1 MKKSNIALLVVF
13 AVFIPLTLYFG
24 AKLPGRGYFVTC
36 ILIFAE
42 LLVPFFMTFG
52 RRKPRLCEIMTLIV
66 MCAIA
71 IIGRVAIPIPHF
83 KAAYALIMLSG
94 IALGPDYGFMVG
106 AVTAFVGD
114 FFYGIGAYMPIQ
126 MAAYGAGGMLAGF
139 IFQGDKS
146 SRKPW
151 ITALIGFFTVIA
163 WTGPMLDAGHLLVMG
178 PRLDLVSLLSALH
191 SGFPVNIMQ
200 GICTFVI
207 MLIFGKPLLEKAERV
222 RLKYGMTEEGY
233 GL

>member
-13 AVFIPLTLYFG
+13 AAFIPLTLYFG

-42 LLVPFFMTFG
+42 LLLPFLMTFG

-66 MCAIA
+66 TCVLAV
-71 IIGRVAIPIPHF
+71 IGRVAIPIPHF
-83 KAAYALIMLSG
+83 KAAYALIMLTG
-94 IALGPDYGFMVG
+94 IAFGPEYGFMVG

-126 MAAYGAGGMLAGF
+126 MTAYGAGGMLVGF
-139 IFQGDKS
+139 IFQGNQS

-151 ITALIGFFTVIA
+151 IMAVIGFFTVIA
-163 WTGPMLDAGHLLVMG
+163 WTGPLLDAGHLLVMG
-178 PRLDLVSLLSALH
+178 PRLDLVSLLSSLR

-207 MLIFGKPLLEKAERV
+207 MLIFGKPLLEKAERI
-222 RLKYGMTEEGY
+222 RLKYGMTEE
-233 GL
+233 